1 MKKYWKL
8 FWHFRRTQLMKMME
22 YRGDFFF
29 WMAVSVMWTAFNFF
43 FYTII
48 IGNSK
53 TISGWTYDEVLVLL
67 SIFTMIDSFTWSVFY
82 PNMINY
88 SESIYQ
94 GNLSK
99 LLLSPIN
106 SIFMI
111 LTQEA
116 TYHNVPRFFIGLVV
130 LLKTL
135 NKMNVE
141 IFAVQIFLAIFVFG
155 CAIIFLYS
163 TWFILATL
171 SFWAEKLTNIN
182 EIMPGLRAVYQMP
195 AGIYTGITGF
205 IITFIFPLG
214 LVTTLPSEIILG
226 RNSTAQIIYFF
237 FFTILL
243 ANLSIMF
250 YKFSI
255 RKYSSV
261 GN

>member
-1 MKKYWKL
+1 MKKYWNL
-8 FWHFRRTQLMKMME
+8 FWHFRKIQLMKMME

-29 WMAVSVMWTAFNFF
+29 WMMISIMWTAFNYF
-43 FYTII
+43 FYTVI

-53 TISGWTYDEVLVLL
+53 TISGWTYDEVLVLI

-88 SESIYQ
+88 AESIYQ

-106 SIFMI
+106 SVFMI

-130 LLKTL
+130 LIKTL
-135 NKMNVE
+135 IKMNIE
-141 IFAVQIFLAIFVFG
+141 ISVVQIALAIFVFV

-163 TWFILATL
+163 AWFLLATL
-171 SFWAEKLTNIN
+171 SFWVEKLNNIN
-182 EIMPGLRAVYQMP
+182 EIMPGFRSIYQMP
-195 AGIYTGITGF
+195 SGIFTGVTGF
-205 IITFIFPLG
+205 IFTFIFPLG
-214 LVTTLPSEIILG
+214 LITTLPSEIILG
-226 RNSTAQIIYFF
+226 RNNAFQIIYFF
-237 FFTILL
+237 VFTSIF
-243 ANLSIMF
+243 ATLSIMF